1 MNMERITIELKS
13 RSKREM
19 LLKILDAVG
28 IPYSDQRN
36 PSPSG
41 DKWFL
46 ESGNIELLDK
56 GIADL
61 KAGKVDEIK
70 DVNNLWESIL

>member
-1 MNMERITIELKS
+1 
-13 RSKREM
+13 M

-28 IPYSDQRN
+28 IPYSAQGN

-46 ESGNIELLDK
+46 ESGNLQLMER
-56 GIADL
+56 GIADI
-61 KAGKVDEIK
+61 KAGRITEIK
-70 DVNNLWESIL
+70 DVDNIWESIL

>member
-1 MNMERITIELKS
+1 MERITIELRSK
-13 RSKREM
+13 SKREM

-28 IPYSDQRN
+28 IPYANARN

-46 ESGNIELLDK
+46 ESGNIELLEK
-56 GIADL
+56 GIADVE
-61 KAGKVDEIK
+61 AGRVTRIK
-70 DVNNLWESIL
+70 DVNNIWESIL

>member
-1 MNMERITIELKS
+1 MERITIELKS
-13 RSKREM
+13 KSKREM

-28 IPYSDQRN
+28 IPYSNVQN

-46 ESGNIELLDK
+46 ESGNIELLER
-56 GIADL
+56 GIADI
-61 KAGKVDEIK
+61 KAGRVSRIK
-70 DVNNLWESIL
+70 DPKNVWESIL

>member
-1 MNMERITIELKS
+1 MERITIELKS
-13 RSKREM
+13 KNKREM

-28 IPYSDQRN
+28 IPYSAQEN

-46 ESGNIELLDK
+46 ESGNTQMIER
-56 GIADL
+56 GIADI
-61 KAGKVDEIK
+61 KAGRVTKINDVDNI
-70 DVNNLWESIL
+70 WESIL

>member
-1 MNMERITIELKS
+1 
-13 RSKREM
+13 M

-28 IPYSDQRN
+28 IPYSDEQN

-46 ESGNIELLDK
+46 ESGNTKLVEK
-56 GIADL
+56 GIADI
-61 KAGKVDEIK
+61 KAGRVTRIK
-70 DVNNLWESIL
+70 DVNNIWESIL

>member
-1 MNMERITIELKS
+1 MERITIELKS
-13 RSKREM
+13 KSKREM

-28 IPYSDQRN
+28 IPYSDQQN

-46 ESGNIELLDK
+46 ESDNVRLIDK
-56 GIADL
+56 GIADI
-61 KAGKVDEIK
+61 KAGRVTKIK
-70 DVNNLWESIL
+70 DVDNIWESIL

>member
-1 MNMERITIELKS
+1 MERITIELRSK
-13 RSKREM
+13 SKREM

-28 IPYSDQRN
+28 IPYSDQQN

-46 ESGNIELLDK
+46 ESGNTGLIEK
-56 GIADL
+56 GIADI
-61 KAGKVDEIK
+61 KAGRVTEIK
-70 DVNNLWESIL
+70 DVNNIWESIL